1 MSHKK
6 DIITELQ
13 QIRRKVLGEIEFA
26 SDEGLEA
33 KRQIRVIAASG
44 RADRTG
50 DIVNVEGI
58 ELANF
63 KKNPIILWAH
73 DHYGLPIARAVD
85 IRVESGKL
93 TMLLEFAS
101 KEVYEFADTV
111 YKLVKGGFLKGVSIG
126 ARVLEA
132 EWILDKNEEIIG
144 RKFNKLEL
152 LELSV
157 VAIPADSKALITAVK
172 SGKVACTDLE
182 ACLEKTFDAP
192 LDFLES
198 HHVES
203 NTHSVPP
210 YEETDMGMD
219 TGKIALLEQRVADL
233 ELLLKTAQAKS
244 AEEGAAMAGTMEKL
258 LGPMLDKLGVKGTG
272 DLQSRV
278 LSMIESMTQKATR

>member
-26 SDEGLEA
+26 SDAGLEE

-50 DIVNVEGI
+50 DIVSVEGI

>member
-1 MSHKK
+1 MAHKK

>member
-26 SDEGLEA
+26 SDAGLEE

-50 DIVNVEGI
+50 DIVNVDGI
-58 ELANF
+58 ELANY

-93 TMLLEFAS
+93 TMLLEFAP

>member
-26 SDEGLEA
+26 SDAGLEE

-50 DIVNVEGI
+50 DIVNVDGI
-58 ELANF
+58 ELANY

-93 TMLLEFAS
+93 TMLLEFAP

-172 SGKVACTDLE
+172 SGRVACTDLE